1 MATPNS
7 QRIGIWIIAAVMAIG
22 SVGAYF
28 VVILAN
34 NNDSS
39 KQQNLQQ
46 VYSDY
51 LAAVERQASELSAKH
66 YATFAPFAER
76 VRSFDATTA
85 QEKLVTEDLVVGDGE
100 VITGTTPFAVYYI
113 GWNERGV
120 IFDQSIQDGALKAP
134 LSIAYGLDKASLI
147 EGWIEGLQGMRIG
160 GVRELTVPSE
170 KAYKDVGSG
179 ENIAPNAPLKFVVM
193 AIPPFDEVPIPEAL
207 LSQ

>member
-34 NNDSS
+34 NNDSNQS
-39 KQQNLQQ
+39 QNLQQ

-51 LAAVERQASELSAKH
+51 LTAVEKQTSELSAKH
-66 YATFAPFAER
+66 YAAFAPFAER
-76 VRSFDATTA
+76 VRSFDAAAA
-85 QEKLVTEDLVVGDGE
+85 QERLVTEDLVVGDGE

-113 GWNERGV
+113 GWNEQGV
-120 IFDQSIQDGALKAP
+120 VFDQSIKDGALKAP
-134 LSIAYGLDKASLI
+134 LSIANGLDNAALI

-160 GVRELTVPSE
+160 GVRELTIPSE